1 MNPTVIFIVDDVE
14 GMVLPIL
21 VILSFS
27 VESVTMVSAKIL
39 FPSTAKVYLKLHPFG
54 RLSPDI

>member
-1 MNPTVIFIVDDVE
+1 
-14 GMVLPIL
+14 MVLPIL

-27 VESVTMVSAKIL
+27 VESVTIVSAKIL

>member
-1 MNPTVIFIVDDVE
+1 MNPMVMLIVVDVE

-27 VESVTMVSAKIL
+27 VESETIVSAKIL
-39 FPSTAKVYLKLHPFG
+39 FPSTPIVYLKLQPLG
-54 RLSPDI
+54 RLPADN